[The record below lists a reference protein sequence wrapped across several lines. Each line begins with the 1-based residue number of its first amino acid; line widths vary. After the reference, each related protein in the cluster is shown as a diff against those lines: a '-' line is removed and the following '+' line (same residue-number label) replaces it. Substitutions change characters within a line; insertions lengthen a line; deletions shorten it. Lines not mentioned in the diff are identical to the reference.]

1 MKKLITFLFTII
13 LVSSLSAQTEQGK
26 ILIGASSNF
35 NFVSLSLTDLEGVDE
50 SDMPEM
56 TSSSSEFSFD
66 GGYFVIDNLALGL
79 FISREG
85 SKLELEGE
93 SDSESSLMTYG
104 FMARYYFGESGLFGA
119 ASYGIGTQD
128 NGGDDIDLSAM
139 GIGVGYALF
148 LSDNISI
155 NPSLGYNF
163 TKGDNVDG
171 VEMKMSGLSGSIGIA
186 IHL

>member
-1 MKKLITFLFTII
+1 MKKLITFLFTTL
-13 LVSSLSAQTEQGK
+13 LVSGLSAQTEQGK

-35 NFVSLSLTDLEGVDE
+35 NFSSLSLTDLEGVDE
-50 SDMPEM
+50 SDLPDM

-79 FISREG
+79 FISSES

-104 FMARYYFGESGLFGA
+104 VMARYYFGESGLFGE

-128 NGGDDIDLSAM
+128 DGGDDIDISGL

-155 NPSLGYNF
+155 NPSLSYNSM
-163 TKGDNVDG
+163 KSESGG
-171 VEMKMSGLSGSIGIA
+171 VEMKMGGLAGSIGIA
-186 IHL
+186 LHL